1 MTEDLLLAW
10 RDKTFILGYVFKHY
24 LPALILIVFV
34 SFFLEIKI
42 IKFIGKQYNPK
53 LISLFKEVGIFI
65 VVSFFV
71 ILGRRGGF
79 NFSGMPLNLI
89 DAYKIQKSPANI
101 QLILNGIFTQ
111 YYFLKGTNDTK
122 GVINSGYPA
131 EQALKNAKSFL
142 LSENEIFP
150 DEKYPIMRRLKNSGK
165 RQNYNVV
172 VVLLESWTPKYIDS
186 FNGNKC
192 YNVTPVFDKI
202 ANGGIKFVNAYSA
215 GPRSQFGLI
224 ASLVGMQ
231 IVPGT
236 VHYYGFDIMS
246 AFTKIGAAF
255 RNIGY
260 HTLYAQSYERKSIM
274 MCSVAEN
281 MLGFDRS
288 YGKENFPQLMN
299 YKYDNTYD
307 YEMCDF
313 ISKKAGESHD
323 QGKSFFICAF
333 TGTTHIPFI
342 QTAAQFEKYPPNSE
356 ENKYLNNL
364 YYADY
369 SIGHFIEQ
377 AKKDGYFDDT
387 IFIFMADHI
396 AGNFASAANTKQRF
410 KIPMVI
416 YAPKIFKPQVVEYT
430 VSQADLIPTLY
441 HLMDIA
447 EPFSAIGV
455 NALDKDA
462 NHFALICD
470 GMNIVFINKKGDYI
484 SNNRIMVVESSADK
498 DSSEYSSLN
507 ETLLSL
513 DKSITELIKT
523 NRWYDSGKVA

>member
-10 RDKTFILGYVFKHY
+10 RDKTFILGYVFKRY

-34 SFFLEIKI
+34 LFFLEIKI
-42 IKFIGKQYNPK
+42 IKFMKQYNPK
-53 LISLFKEVGIFI
+53 LISLFKKVGIFI

-71 ILGRRGGF
+71 ILGRRGSF

-165 RQNYNVV
+165 HQNYNVV

-186 FNGNKC
+186 FNGNKR

-202 ANGGIKFVNAYSA
+202 AYGGIKFVNAYSV

-246 AFTKIGAAF
+246 AFTKIAVAF
-255 RNIGY
+255 RNRGY

-281 MLGFDRS
+281 MLGFDKS

-299 YKYDNTYD
+299 YKYDNIYD

-333 TGTTHIPFI
+333 TGTTHVPFI
-342 QTAAQFEKYPPNSE
+342 QTAVQFEKYPPNSE

-396 AGNFASAANTKQRF
+396 AGSFASTTNTKQRF

-441 HLMDIA
+441 HLMGID
-447 EPFSAIGV
+447 EPFSAIAV

-484 SNNRIMVVESSADK
+484 TNNRIMVVESSADK

-523 NRWYDSGKVA
+523 NRWYNSGKVV